1 MQLVGILLN
10 DNSPGVIGAAAAAFA
25 SVCPSNLS
33 LIGRN
38 YRRLCETLPDVE
50 EWGQIVLIGI
60 LLRYAIAKHGL
71 VKESIME
78 PSHSVDTDA
87 SGNEGSD
94 TYFGIKENTAE
105 SSSGLFRPELADIIS
120 RSYLEGSDK
129 YVSRSAHAD
138 GVSGLDG
145 LHFTSAKDND
155 DVKMLL
161 QCTSPLLWSNNSAV
175 VLAAAGVHWIMA
187 PREDIKRIVKPLL
200 FLLRSSKSSK
210 YVVFSLS
217 HLNIGL
223 VK

>member
-10 DNSPGVIGAAAAAFA
+10 DNSPGVIGAAAAAFS

-71 VKESIME
+71 VKESIMA
-78 PSHSVDTDA
+78 PSHSDNKDA
-87 SGNEGSD
+87 YGNEGSD
-94 TYFGIKENTAE
+94 TYFGIKENTT
-105 SSSGLFRPELADIIS
+105 GLFTPELADIIS

-129 YVSRSAHAD
+129 YVSRSALAE

-145 LHFTSAKDND
+145 IHFTSARDND
-155 DVKMLL
+155 DVKILL

-187 PREDIKRIVKPLL
+187 PRDDIKRIVKPLL
-200 FLLRSSKSSK
+200 FLLRSSKPSK
-210 YVVFSLS
+210 YVVFPMS